1 MKPGDIFGRG
11 LRFPVKV
18 ADDGRLHWAEGPDD
32 IRQSIQ
38 IILLTEPGERLMLPT
53 FGAGLRRF
61 LFAPNNVA
69 THRLVQERIEQALH
83 RWEPRVRVQRVS
95 VEADDGNP
103 QAATA
108 TIHYTLVA
116 TQAPDQLTLQLDL
129 RG

>member
-1 MKPGDIFGRG
+1 MKQGDIFGRG

-18 ADDGRLHWAEGPDD
+18 GDDGRLHWAEGANDV
-32 IRQSIQ
+32 RQSIQ
-38 IILLTEPGERLMLPT
+38 IILLTEPGERLMLPN

-61 LFAPNNVA
+61 LFEPNNVA
-69 THRLVQERIEQALH
+69 THRLIQERIERALG

-95 VEADDGNP
+95 VEADADDP

-116 TQAPDQLTLQLDL
+116 TQAPDQLTLKLDL